1 MDWYLIHTK
10 PRQESRAALNLA
22 QQGYQCY
29 LPLMP
34 VERLRQRAL
43 TLVLEPLFSRY
54 LFIQL
59 DTSHSGQNWGPIRS
73 TKGVARIV
81 TFGNLPARVPAA
93 IIDTL
98 RAQDE
103 ALQQRPQRHFSPGET
118 LRITQGPFTGIEAV
132 YQMADGERR
141 ALVLIEMLS
150 KPVALKIDVTSLHK
164 VD

>member
-29 LPLMP
+29 LPLMA

-81 TFGNLPARVPAA
+81 TFV
-93 IIDTL
+93 T
-98 RAQDE
+98 
-103 ALQQRPQRHFSPGET
+103 ALIHFVHPSLCQWHRRCMLTGQF
-118 LRITQGPFTGIEAV
+118 ITVTCP
-132 YQMADGERR
+132 
-141 ALVLIEMLS
+141 LI
-150 KPVALKIDVTSLHK
+150 P
-164 VD
+164 